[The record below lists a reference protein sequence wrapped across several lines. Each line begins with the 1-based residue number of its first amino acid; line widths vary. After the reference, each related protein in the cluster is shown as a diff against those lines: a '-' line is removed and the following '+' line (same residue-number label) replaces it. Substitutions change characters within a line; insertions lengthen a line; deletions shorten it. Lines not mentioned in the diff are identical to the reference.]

1 MTSSDITEQ
10 QLLDQLRDPL
20 LRDQG
25 FRQLMRQYGQV
36 LYWHIR
42 RMVID
47 HDDAQDVMQE
57 TAIKILENIGKF
69 KGNSQLSTWVYRIAT
84 NEALMHLRKK
94 TSLFQSINSLAPELA
109 ERLEA
114 QSDLSCDHATVLFQQ
129 ALLQLPTQQRIAFNL
144 RYYDEMPYEQIA
156 QVTGK
161 SVATLKSNYHY
172 AVKKIENYIKEHS
185 V

>member
-1 MTSSDITEQ
+1 
-10 QLLDQLRDPL
+10 
-20 LRDQG
+20 
-25 FRQLMRQYGQV
+25 MRQYGQV

-84 NEALMHLRKK
+84 NEALMNLRRK
-94 TSLFQSINSLAPELA
+94 TNLFQSIDSLAPELA

-129 ALLQLPTQQRIAFNL
+129 ARREQGAKTDQSTEQRRQPRTQGGMRT
-144 RYYDEMPYEQIA
+144 RTR
-156 QVTGK
+156 TG
-161 SVATLKSNYHY
+161 N
-172 AVKKIENYIKEHS
+172 
-185 V
+185 

>member
-1 MTSSDITEQ
+1 
-10 QLLDQLRDPL
+10 
-20 LRDQG
+20 
-25 FRQLMRQYGQV
+25 MRQYGQV

-94 TSLFQSINSLAPELA
+94 TSLFQSIDSLAPELA

-129 ALLQLPTQQRIAFNL
+129 ARREQGAKTDQSTEQRRQPRTQGGMRT
-144 RYYDEMPYEQIA
+144 RTR
-156 QVTGK
+156 TG
-161 SVATLKSNYHY
+161 N
-172 AVKKIENYIKEHS
+172 
-185 V
+185 